1 MDRRLKNI
9 GDWGEEQACFF
20 LRRKGFEIVERN
32 FHTPAGELDIVAV
45 KGGDYYFV
53 EVKTRQSS
61 IFANDLAISYI
72 KKRRLEKSVKSYCY
86 RRGIANVSL
95 IMAGLI
101 VHVDK
106 WKKKVN
112 FRFVVLL

>member
-1 MDRRLKNI
+1 MSRLLKNI

-32 FHTPAGELDIVAV
+32 FHTPSGELDVVAT

-53 EVKTRQSS
+53 EVKTRRNTEL
-61 IFANDLAISYI
+61 ANDLAISYI
-72 KKRRLEKSVKSYCY
+72 KKRRLEKSVKFYCY
-86 RRGIANVSL
+86 RRNIVDVSI

-101 VHVDK
+101 VFVDK
-106 WKKKVN
+106 WKKKAS
-112 FRFVVLL
+112 FRFVVLQ

>member
-1 MDRRLKNI
+1 MGRRLKII

-32 FHTPAGELDIVAV
+32 FHTPGGELDIVAV
-45 KGGDYYFV
+45 KDGDYYFI

-61 IFANDLAISYI
+61 VFANDLAISYI

-86 RRGIANVSL
+86 RRGVANVSL

-101 VHVDK
+101 VYVDK
-106 WKKKVN
+106 WKKVVN
-112 FRFVVLL
+112 FRFVVLQ